1 MRHKSFVDDLSKERG
16 IVSGRVASLLRFAEI
31 KPLFSRFV
39 SFLLLSSFSCVF
51 SLFFLLII
59 FIIIVNS
66 RRRRRRRRL
75 SIYLSIY
82 PSSIIHH
89 P

>member
-1 MRHKSFVDDLSKERG
+1 
-16 IVSGRVASLLRFAEI
+16 LLRFAEI

-59 FIIIVNS
+59 FIIIVNRR